1 MGRQAKAYIAL
12 VFIAITWGTTYLA
25 IRMGVAHYPAFLF
38 AAIRQSVS
46 GIIIM
51 AFGLAMSRKLDLSFN
66 NIMHQM
72 LIGFLLITL
81 GNGFVTWGEKF
92 IPSGVAAL
100 ICSLMPLCAVMINLS
115 ISKADNINLPILLGM
130 VLGFAGVGI
139 IFKDNVADL
148 ANKDYLLGM
157 CATFLATSSWAI
169 GSVINKRKK
178 HQVNAIFNSGM
189 QLFFGGMYLFIF
201 SPFIDNYNH
210 LDPFNPEALWPM
222 IYLIVFGSVLAY
234 TAYMYALKELPV
246 GIASLY
252 AYVNPLVAVVLGYFV
267 LNEQLT
273 WFTALAFV
281 TIMMGVYLV
290 NYGYRK
296 QHKEKQIS
304 AQNSNGI
311 GTVPLAQKQY
321 K

>member
-38 AAIRQSVS
+38 AAIRQFVS

-100 ICSLMPLCAVMINLS
+100 ICSLMPLCAVMVNLS

-201 SPFIDNYNH
+201 SPLIDNYNH

-281 TIMMGVYLV
+281 TIMTGVYLV

-304 AQNSNGI
+304 AQNNSGI

>member
-1 MGRQAKAYIAL
+1 MSRQAKAYIAL

-25 IRMGVAHYPAFLF
+25 IRLGVAHYPAFLF

-51 AFGLAMSRKLDLSFN
+51 VAGFAMSRKLDLSMG

-100 ICSLMPLCAVMINLS
+100 ICSLMPLCAVMINLA
-115 ISKADNINLPILLGM
+115 ISKADNINLPILIGM
-130 VLGFAGVGI
+130 ILGFAGVGI

-201 SPFIDNYNH
+201 SPLIDNYNH
-210 LDPFNPEALWPM
+210 FDPFNPEALWPM

-267 LNEQLT
+267 LHEQLT
-273 WFTALAFV
+273 WLTALAFV
-281 TIMMGVYLV
+281 TIMTGVYLV

-304 AQNSNGI
+304 SQNSTKI
-311 GTVPLAQKQY
+311 GAMPLAQKQ
-321 K
+321 

>member
-1 MGRQAKAYIAL
+1 
-12 VFIAITWGTTYLA
+12 
-25 IRMGVAHYPAFLF
+25 
-38 AAIRQSVS
+38 
-46 GIIIM
+46 
-51 AFGLAMSRKLDLSFN
+51 
-66 NIMHQM
+66 
-72 LIGFLLITL
+72 
-81 GNGFVTWGEKF
+81 
-92 IPSGVAAL
+92 
-100 ICSLMPLCAVMINLS
+100 
-115 ISKADNINLPILLGM
+115 
-130 VLGFAGVGI
+130 
-139 IFKDNVADL
+139 
-148 ANKDYLLGM
+148 
-157 CATFLATSSWAI
+157 
-169 GSVINKRKK
+169 
-178 HQVNAIFNSGM
+178 
-189 QLFFGGMYLFIF
+189 
-201 SPFIDNYNH
+201 
-210 LDPFNPEALWPM
+210 M

-281 TIMMGVYLV
+281 TIMAGVYLV

-304 AQNSNGI
+304 SQNSTKI